1 MGKTKFLPFIM
12 IFFWGTMPVR
22 AQENKEFENAVRMSV
37 EQAMQRYPESTLK
50 DLYKLFF
57 QDRYGP
63 GHLIHDRE
71 GADRYLRRELD
82 SYVPSTPVAS
92 MEEAVEPTGWQHNFY
107 RVDLSVLKEDR
118 IPYEVFFDAF
128 VRSVNG
134 IIPMPVEEWREE
146 WRQIE
151 AIIGSMQLSLP
162 GYAADCK
169 EIEEK
174 LAAGNYVGHHSEAYN
189 EAYAPHYRI
198 LHRKICEE
206 EIFPWLEKQSGK

>member
-1 MGKTKFLPFIM
+1 MVFL
-12 IFFWGTMPVR
+12 WGAMPVR
-22 AQENKEFENAVRMSV
+22 AQENKEFEQAVRMSV
-37 EQAMQRYPESTLK
+37 ERAMQRYPKSTLK

-82 SYVPSTPVAS
+82 SYTAPTPVIS
-92 MEEAVEPTGWQHNFY
+92 VEEAVECTGWQHNFY
-107 RVDLSVLKEDR
+107 RIDLSVLKNEW
-118 IPYEVFFDAF
+118 IPYDVFFDAF

-134 IIPMPVEEWREE
+134 ITPMPVEEWREE

-151 AIIGSMQLSLP
+151 TIIRSMQLSLP
-162 GYAADCK
+162 GYAEDYR

-174 LAAGNYVGHHSEAYN
+174 LTAGNYVGHHSEAYN
-189 EAYAPHYRI
+189 QAYAPHYRI
-198 LHRKICEE
+198 ISRKICEE
-206 EIFPWLEKQSGK
+206 EILPLLEK